1 MIHDTWA
8 DRYSEAC
15 DRIDQ
20 LNDTIVAL
28 RAELA
33 QFRPGTILHLVGA
46 SYVVV
51 DDGTDAQPHSAVT
64 VMRARRHPQ
73 GQRRFTANRSE

>member
-33 QFRPGTILHLVGA
+33 QFRAVTIAWGSDYGLVGIDNG
-46 SYVVV
+46 SGNW
-51 DDGTDAQPHSAVT
+51 DELQEVT
-64 VMRARRHPQ
+64 VPLKVYVKGDHA
-73 GQRRFTANRSE
+73 

>member
-33 QFRPGTILHLVGA
+33 QFRAVTIAWGNDYGLVGIDNG
-46 SYVVV
+46 SGNW
-51 DDGTDAQPHSAVT
+51 DELQEVT
-64 VMRARRHPQ
+64 VPLKVYVKGDHA
-73 GQRRFTANRSE
+73 